1 MSWTSALTELP
12 SICAQFTSW
21 LAIEKGYSTATVR
34 AYATDLVQFEKFLKG
49 HGLSLGAY
57 ADITRD
63 QVRGFLAELHR
74 LGAAK
79 SSVSRKLS
87 SLRGFFKYL
96 ERLEL
101 LPASPLAGV
110 KNPKQDKLQPRIL
123 NVDQALAVMEA
134 KIDPDPEGVRDLAL
148 AELLYGSGLRISE
161 ALLLNVDDIDLS
173 TRFVRVMG
181 KGNKERVAPLSDE
194 SIKRLSRWLEQRH
207 ALNSSHMQKALF
219 LGVRGK
225 RLNRRQ
231 AARIIGR
238 LATLAGLPQHVHPHM
253 LRHSFATHLLQG
265 GADLRDVQELLGH
278 KRIVTT
284 QRYTHLDMAHLMKV
298 YDRAHPKAGAMKST
312 LKGDK

>member
-1 MSWTSALTELP
+1 MSWTNAPAELP
-12 SICAQFTSW
+12 SICARFTAW
-21 LAIEKGYSTATVR
+21 LAIEKGYSTATIR
-34 AYATDLVQFEKFLKG
+34 AYATDLAQFEAFLQAREM
-49 HGLSLGAY
+49 SLGAY

-74 LGAAK
+74 VGAAK

-96 ERLEL
+96 ERKEL
-101 LPASPLAGV
+101 LSASPLSGV
-110 KNPKQDKLQPRIL
+110 KNPKQSKLQPRIL
-123 NVDQALAVMEA
+123 NVDQVLAVMEA
-134 KIDPDPEGVRDLAL
+134 KVDPDPEGVRDLAL

-161 ALLLNVDDIDLS
+161 ALALDVDDIDLS
-173 TRFVRVMG
+173 TKFVRVMG

-207 ALNSSHMQKALF
+207 GLNSSHKQKALF

-231 AARIIGR
+231 ATRIIGR
-238 LATLAGLPQHVHPHM
+238 LAALAGLPQHVHPHM

-278 KRIVTT
+278 KRIATT
-284 QRYTHLDMAHLMKV
+284 QRYTHLDMAHLIKV
-298 YDRAHPKAGAMKST
+298 YDRSHPKAGIVKST
-312 LKGDK
+312 SKGDK